1 IGRTIEPIRIAVKAP
16 LITWGIISVIPLKK
30 CPLYICPRPLIKKLK
45 TAATPALFC
54 VGINLIP
61 HFVYIQLNAI
71 YPLFL
76 VFKLCSAIFAASHVE
91 RPPVTA
97 FKRDNQCRYKK
108 RQDDECIEQQCEYDD
123 ACHLDQYDDNCRV
136 ECSKSTG

>member
-1 IGRTIEPIRIAVKAP
+1 MAVKAP
-16 LITWGIISVIPLKK
+16 LITWIIISVIPLKK

-54 VGINLIP
+54 VGIKLYSSFRI
-61 HFVYIQLNAI
+61 VSTSVI

-76 VFKLCSAIFAASHVE
+76 VFKLCLALFAPGHAE
-91 RPPVTA
+91 RPPVAA
-97 FKRDNQCRYKK
+97 FERDNQCRYKK

-123 ACHLDQYDDNCRV
+123 AGHLNQYDD
-136 ECSKSTG
+136 T